1 MRYEDDDDED
11 DLDAE
16 DHLRRVRIAEHLE
29 AVIGFLAFAVLA
41 VAGIGVYT
49 AVTGQQA
56 WTWFVGAVVLAAVV
70 VALWRFR
77 RRLPRVE
84 VRRRPS

>member
-1 MRYEDDDDED
+1 MRYEDDEDE
-11 DLDAE
+11 LDAE
-16 DHLRRVRIAEHLE
+16 DQLRRVRIAEHLE

-41 VAGIGVYT
+41 VVGIGVYSV
-49 AVTGQQA
+49 ATGQQA

-70 VALWRFR
+70 TGLWRVR

-84 VRRRPS
+84 ARRRTP

>member
-1 MRYEDDDDED
+1 MRYDDDED
-11 DLDAE
+11 ELDAE
-16 DHLRRVRIAEHLE
+16 DQLRRVRIAEHLE

-49 AVTGQQA
+49 AASGQPS
-56 WTWFVGAVVLAAVV
+56 WTWFVGAVLLAGVV
-70 VALWRFR
+70 VALWRLR

-84 VRRRPS
+84 ARRRPS